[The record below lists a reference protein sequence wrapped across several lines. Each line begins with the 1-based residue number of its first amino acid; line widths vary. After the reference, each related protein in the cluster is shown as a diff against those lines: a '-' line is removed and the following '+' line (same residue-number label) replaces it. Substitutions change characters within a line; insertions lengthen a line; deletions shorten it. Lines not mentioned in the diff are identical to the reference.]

1 MQIREEAACA
11 GIGITQDYRCV
22 TGTRT
27 LADIPYAVISD
38 NRHGAGGDDI
48 YVNARLSV
56 AREK

>member
-1 MQIREEAACA
+1 MQV
-11 GIGITQDYRCV
+11 GITQDYRCV

-27 LADIPYAVISD
+27 LADIPYAVISE
-38 NRHGAGGDDI
+38 NRRGAGGDDI